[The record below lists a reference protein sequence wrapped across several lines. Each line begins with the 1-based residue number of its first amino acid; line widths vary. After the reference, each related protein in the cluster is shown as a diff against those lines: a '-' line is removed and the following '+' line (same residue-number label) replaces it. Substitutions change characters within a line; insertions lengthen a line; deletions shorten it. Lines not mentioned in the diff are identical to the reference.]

1 MDTRPSDELIAK
13 WRAEYATHLD
23 KLKQEALEDFDRRW
37 LRETSD
43 GKESLPSPSAAQRL
57 AAPPESTPRSNG
69 SPAGQTGTPTRRQ
82 MVMEVMPE
90 FRGGKFTRADIE
102 AKILEKYPNADAPY
116 LSSNIS
122 NLLKEMADKG
132 QLERVER
139 GERIQDPII
148 YRKKVSNEETLL
160 KS

>member
-23 KLKQEALEDFDRRW
+23 NLKQEALEDFDRRW
-37 LRETSD
+37 VKDANES
-43 GKESLPSPSAAQRL
+43 KESLPTSSAAQKL
-57 AAPPESTPRSNG
+57 AAPPESTPKSNG
-69 SPAGQTGTPTRRQ
+69 SPVRQTSTPTRRQ

-90 FRGGKFTRADIE
+90 FRGGTFTRADIE

-139 GERIQDPII
+139 GERIQDPVI
-148 YRKKVSNEETLL
+148 YREKVSDEETPL